1 MTLKQLVKAAVGFT
15 RYIITEDLNKEAEYS
30 RVDIKN
36 VYSKYK
42 DYIVDEFTTHRNV
55 LNIYLVKEG
64 EE

>member
-15 RYIITEDLNKEAEYS
+15 RYIIFIEDSDEEAEYS
-30 RVDIKN
+30 RVDMKN

-55 LNIYLVKEG
+55 LNVYLVKEG
-64 EE
+64 